1 MTDRPNDGCEPALAD
16 DAPSRLTPLFLA
28 LGPLVALVTGWI
40 ALEVWQLSTPAS
52 VVAAVTAWCA
62 VWWLTEPVPIPVTSL
77 LPMALLPLGGA
88 LTPTQVAQSYG
99 SPLILLLM
107 GGFMLSGAL
116 AKSGAHRRLALV
128 MIHACAKLGQRG
140 LVLGFMLAAAFLSMW
155 ISNTATTL
163 MLLPVALAVL
173 EDKRFVPLTIP
184 LLLGIAYSASLG
196 GTGTP
201 IGTPPNLVYMQVV
214 NDQFG
219 TTTSFP
225 LWMSWGLPVVLI
237 MLPLMFLWLT
247 RRVASGALPAME
259 RPGAWQVAEKRVM
272 IVFVITAALWMTR
285 TAPFGG
291 WQAALDLPY
300 ANDAAVAML
309 AVVALCCIP
318 SGKRDANGNRTAE
331 RLLDWETAG
340 RIPWGVLILFAGGI
354 TIARGF
360 IETGLSDAVATQLTA
375 LATLP
380 PWLMVLSIALGVTFL
395 TEMTSNTATS
405 SLLMPVLAATAIA
418 SEVPPELLMVPAAIS
433 ASCAFMLPVATAPN
447 AVIYG
452 SGRVPIRTM
461 AAEGFVMNLI
471 GAAVITAVVVVRFG

>member
-1 MTDRPNDGCEPALAD
+1 M
-16 DAPSRLTPLFLA
+16 A
-28 LGPLVALVTGWI
+28 LGPVAALVVGVLGVTSWSL
-40 ALEVWQLSTPAS
+40 ATPAA

-88 LTPTQVAQSYG
+88 LTPTHVAQSYG
-99 SPLILLLM
+99 SPLILLLL

-116 AKSGAHRRLALV
+116 AKLAGTRHVPDRRLALV
-128 MIHACAKLGQRG
+128 MIHACARLGQRG

-214 NDQFG
+214 QDQFG
-219 TTTSFP
+219 TATSFP
-225 LWMSWGLPVVLI
+225 QWMSWGVPVVVLV
-237 MLPLMFLWLT
+237 LPLMFLWLT
-247 RRVASGALPAME
+247 RRVERGPLPELE
-259 RPGAWQVAEKRVM
+259 RPGAWTVPEIRVM
-272 IVFVITAALWMTR
+272 AVFAVTALLWMTR

-300 ANDAAVAML
+300 ANDAAVALL
-309 AVVALCCIP
+309 AVVALCCLP
-318 SGKRDANGNRTAE
+318 SGKRDETGRTTGE

-340 RIPWGVLILFAGGI
+340 AIPWGVLILFAGGI
-354 TIARGF
+354 AIARGF

-380 PWLMVLSIALGVTFL
+380 PWTMVLCIALGVTFL

-405 SLLMPVLAATAIA
+405 SLLMPVLAATAVA
-418 SEVPPELLMVPAAIS
+418 SDVPPELLMIPAAIS

-452 SGRVPIRTM
+452 SGRVPIRRM
-461 AAEGFVMNLI
+461 AAEGLVINLI
-471 GAAVITAVVVVRFG
+471 AATAITVVVSLRFA

>member
-1 MTDRPNDGCEPALAD
+1 LTEHTTTPP
-16 DAPSRLTPLFLA
+16 PSRLTPFFLV
-28 LGPLVALVTGWI
+28 LGPLAALAVGAM
-40 ALEVWQLSTPAS
+40 ALSSWGLPMPAA

-77 LPMALLPLGGA
+77 LPMALLPLGSA

-116 AKSGAHRRLALV
+116 AKSGAHRRLALA
-128 MIHACAKLGQRG
+128 MIHACSRLGQRG

-173 EDKRFVPLTIP
+173 EDKRFVSLTIP

-214 NDQFG
+214 KDQFG
-219 TTTSFP
+219 TATSFP
-225 LWMSWGLPVVLI
+225 LWMSWGVPVVVLV
-237 MLPLMFLWLT
+237 LPLMFLWLT
-247 RRVASGALPAME
+247 RRVASGALPKLE
-259 RPGAWQVAEKRVM
+259 RPGAWKTSEKRVM
-272 IVFVITAALWMTR
+272 GVFAVTALLWMTR

-291 WQAALDLPY
+291 WQGALGLTY

-318 SGKRDANGNRTAE
+318 SGEKDDRGG

-340 RIPWGVLILFAGGI
+340 NIPWGVLILFAGGI

-380 PWLMVLSIALGVTFL
+380 PWLMVLCIALGVTFL
-395 TEMTSNTATS
+395 TEMTSNTATG

-452 SGRVPIRTM
+452 SGRIPIRRM
-461 AAEGFVMNLI
+461 AAEGFVINVM
-471 GAAVITAVVVVRFG
+471 AAMVITAVVVVRFG